1 MKVTKAT
8 KRESQN
14 SDMTILGGEL
24 WIKYSFIKTGNQQII
39 SKVDKLRNIL
49 FIESA
54 TWPERVKWFPLGSR
68 VGKEDRAGHI
78 LLLSS

>member
-8 KRESQN
+8 KRESHN
-14 SDMTILGGEL
+14 SDMTILGGEI
-24 WIKYSFIKTGNQQII
+24 WNKYSFIKTGYQQII

-54 TWPERVKWFPLGSR
+54 TWPES
-68 VGKEDRAGHI
+68 
-78 LLLSS
+78 